1 MPFGIGKDTFQDT
14 QFRPD
19 SHSSDFDFS
28 GALGHAEQHGSSR
41 SDLLGAAVNYLK
53 ENSGRFTKE
62 DVDEERAV
70 KAHKA
75 LYEGGSGSAD
85 KHDSDSLGMGAALQ
99 ALKLFMGQS
108 HGGSG
113 DKSQLIGLAMAQAE
127 KLFDQKAAEGKAV
140 SAPSQFCCMFL
151 FLDGRRG
158 KC

>member
-1 MPFGIGKDTFQDT
+1 MPFGIGKDTVQDT

-19 SHSSDFDFS
+19 SHGHDFDFS
-28 GALGHAEQHGSSR
+28 SILGHAEQNGSSR
-41 SDLLGAAVNYLK
+41 SDLLNAAVNYLK
-53 ENSGRFTKE
+53 ENSGRFSKE

-70 KAHKA
+70 KAHKV
-75 LYEGGSGSAD
+75 LYEGKSDDSD
-85 KHDSDSLGMGAALQ
+85 KHDSESLGMGAALQ

-113 DKSQLIGLAMAQAE
+113 DKNQLIGLAMAQAE

-140 SAPSQFCCMFL
+140 STVLSHDF
-151 FLDGRRG
+151 FLDGRR